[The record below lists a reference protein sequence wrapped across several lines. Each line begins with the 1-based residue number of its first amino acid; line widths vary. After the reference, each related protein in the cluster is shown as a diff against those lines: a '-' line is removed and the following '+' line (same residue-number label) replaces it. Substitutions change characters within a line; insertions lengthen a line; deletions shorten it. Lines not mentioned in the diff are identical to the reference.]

1 MTKWNGNCLYTYTSI
16 SGTSRSIISSLKSCK
31 TVPTSFLNKHWKTWH
46 FLQHE
51 LLTIVAIKNKTSC
64 WRLAKWKSVMLRC
77 LFKLSFTHTT
87 HWVSH
92 TAITHHILPA
102 LVANSNNSGL
112 TVAAG
117 NEPVTLV
124 LIPSLG
130 LWSWRCCCNRAL
142 RKVWSLIVM
151 NKLLIQLLFQ
161 LLNSF
166 LYHLLPEL
174 KKKVMNWSN
183 PSSFKKL
190 DYAAPNLPTHKA

>member
-1 MTKWNGNCLYTYTSI
+1 MQIRAVHKNRERKLFI
-16 SGTSRSIISSLKSCK
+16 RDILK
-31 TVPTSFLNKHWKTWH
+31 VLKHTP
-46 FLQHE
+46 
-51 LLTIVAIKNKTSC
+51 C
-64 WRLAKWKSVMLRC
+64 WRLAKWKSAMQRC

-87 HWVSH
+87 HWVTH
-92 TAITHHILPA
+92 TAITHHTLPA

-117 NEPVTLV
+117 DEPVTLV
-124 LIPSLG
+124 LTPCLC

-166 LYHLLPEL
+166 LHHLLPEL
-174 KKKVMNWSN
+174 MKKVMNWSN
-183 PSSFKKL
+183 LSSFKKL
-190 DYAAPNLPTHKA
+190 HYTAPNLPTHKS